1 MARTVRTAHRRNAR
15 TLLDEG
21 VRVVIADT
29 VPERPVHTVKSL
41 DHDRVTVAVADPTD
55 PKAV

>member
-1 MARTVRTAHRRNAR
+1 
-15 TLLDEG
+15 LLDEG
-21 VRVVIADT
+21 VRAVIADT
-29 VPERPVHTVKSL
+29 VPERLVHTVKSL